1 MSCFRLAWLSVKV
14 KSRREKELWGWHWWR
29 MAYKGTSQV
38 FMVGELGISA
48 MSKSLGTACRR
59 TLVVTLASFSL
70 CSFLTTRLAFGCVL
84 SWAGHFLS
92 SLIWTVAC
100 RSTGSEPIS
109 CPFECGQHSLGMT
122 QTVES
127 HCLDLIL
134 VSVQPE
140 SQFKNIQG
148 NPFCLLSHSP
158 TLGYN
163 VKCRP
168 FWASNPHFTFYLS
181 LLFLF
186 GLLLLSLRPDGFPN
200 QNC

>member
-1 MSCFRLAWLSVKV
+1 MGIAWVKDGLQGNISV
-14 KSRREKELWGWHWWR
+14 S
-29 MAYKGTSQV
+29 
-38 FMVGELGISA
+38 MVGELGINT

-59 TLVVTLASFSL
+59 TLVVTLASFPL
-70 CSFLTTRLAFGCVL
+70 CSFLTTRLAIGCVL
-84 SWAGHFLS
+84 SWAVHFLS

-100 RSTGSEPIS
+100 RSPGNEPIS
-109 CPFECGQHSLGMT
+109 CPFDCGQHSLGMT

-140 SQFKNIQG
+140 SQFRNTQG

-168 FWASNPHFTFYLS
+168 FGASNPHCAFYLS
-181 LLFLF
+181 PLLLS
-186 GLLLLSLRPDGFPN
+186 GLLPLSLRPDGFPN